1 MEKYASKV
9 LGQAKEWLGKK
20 ESDGSHKAIIDTYN
34 AHSPLA
40 RGYKVKYT
48 DSWCAT
54 FVSAVAIKL
63 GYTDIMPL
71 ECSCGQMITL
81 AQKMGIWVENDAYA
95 PKAADIILYDWDDNG
110 NGDNTGWADHIGI
123 VEKVANG
130 VITVIEGNL
139 NDAVARRTI
148 AVNGKTIRGY
158 IVPKYDA
165 EPTNNKEDVKTVR
178 HFELLDEMNIRK
190 TPNGTKVGVAPKG
203 TIISGAEF
211 GTSGNTTWLYTTYNG
226 ISGYICVL
234 PASAGYARE
243 VSAPT
248 TDYKALYEAEK
259 AKVSAL
265 QNKLNEI
272 KAICDR

>member
-1 MEKYASKV
+1 MGKYASKV
-9 LGQAKEWLGKK
+9 LEQAKEWLGKK
-20 ESDGSHKAIIDTYN
+20 ESDGSHKAIIDIYN
-34 AHSPLA
+34 AHKPLA

-81 AQKMGIWVENDAYA
+81 AQNKGIWVENDAYT

-110 NGDNTGWADHIGI
+110 SGDNKGWADHIGI

-165 EPTNNKEDVKTVR
+165 EPKETKPNKSYVDIKVERLVKGSKGDAVKTLQT
-178 HFELLDEMNIRK
+178 LLGGSLAIDGSFGDKTLAAVKDYQKKKNIGVDGIVGAITWGK
-190 TPNGTKVGVAPKG
+190 LLGT
-203 TIISGAEF
+203 
-211 GTSGNTTWLYTTYNG
+211 N
-226 ISGYICVL
+226 
-234 PASAGYARE
+234 
-243 VSAPT
+243 
-248 TDYKALYEAEK
+248 
-259 AKVSAL
+259 
-265 QNKLNEI
+265 
-272 KAICDR
+272 

>member
-1 MEKYASKV
+1 MGKYASKV
-9 LGQAKEWLGKK
+9 LEQSKEWLGKK
-20 ESDGSHKAIIDTYN
+20 ESDGSHKAIIDIYN

-81 AQKMGIWVENDAYA
+81 AQNMGIWVENDAYT

-110 NGDNTGWADHIGI
+110 SGDNKGWADHIGI

-178 HFELLDEMNIRK
+178 YFELLDEMNIRK
-190 TPNGTKVGVAPKG
+190 TPNGTKVGAAPKG
-203 TIISGAEF
+203 TIISGTEF
-211 GTSGNTTWLYTTYNG
+211 GTSGNTTWLKTTYNG

-259 AKVSAL
+259 AKVNAL
-265 QNKLNEI
+265 QGKLNEI
-272 KAICDR
+272 KAICER

>member
-1 MEKYASKV
+1 MGKYASKV
-9 LGQAKEWLGKK
+9 LEQAQSWLGKK
-20 ESDGSHKAIIDTYN
+20 ESDGSHKAIIDLYN
-34 AHSPLA
+34 AHTPLA

-81 AQKMGIWVENDAYA
+81 AQKMGIWVENDAYT

-110 NGDNTGWADHIGI
+110 NGDNTGWADHVGI

-158 IVPKYDA
+158 ITPKYDA
-165 EPTNNKEDVKTVR
+165 ENTKTEDVKTVR
-178 HFELLDEMNIRK
+178 YFELLDQMNIRQ
-190 TPNGTKVGVAPKG
+190 TPNGTKVGTAPKG
-203 TIISGAEF
+203 AIVSGTELKAN
-211 GTSGNTTWLYTTYNG
+211 GNTTWLKTTYNG
-226 ISGYICVL
+226 VSGYICVL
-234 PASAGYARE
+234 PVSAGYAKE

-248 TDYKALYEAEK
+248 TDYKALYETEK
-259 AKVSAL
+259 AKAEAL
-265 QNKLNEI
+265 QKKLNDI
-272 KAICDR
+272 KAICG